1 MGLAEKPVTFYNDL
15 IRLDDMNLDELEA
28 RLQSLIE
35 VDLLKVLPSSKVED
49 LIIQKLASA
58 IQVNTVAMADG
69 SVTAPNV
76 YTLVV
81 NPDTSAKWQDQ
92 QLLAVLLQSITTVA
106 QEAGF
111 QFTMSPAITV
121 STDEKVS
128 LNDAEVL
135 ASHRVEFMAETNATP
150 LDTGSL
156 ELVGQIPENAFLI
169 VEGVKVFPL
178 TLPVVNIGR
187 RLDNQLI
194 IDDPRVSR
202 NHAQLRAIKGR
213 FVVFDLNS
221 TGGTFVN
228 GQRASQ
234 SVLYPGD
241 VISLAGVALIFG
253 QDNPPPRPDLKS
265 TAPLP
270 NAMGSNSI
278 DRATAVFKERSTAK
292 LKKK

>member
-135 ASHRVEFMAETNATP
+135 ASHRVESMAETNATP